1 MKALP
6 PAATGLTAA
15 AYLASRPTL
24 ADLPTPLLTLDAGRL
39 AHNTAAMAGWCAA
52 HGVDLCPHGKTTM
65 APALWLAQLRAGA
78 WGITVANEF
87 QLRVARSF
95 GVPRVHVA
103 NSLLRAGGV
112 RWLAAELA
120 RDPGWQVS
128 SWVDSVEA
136 VEGVSAALTD
146 HGTAGGGSRLAVCV
160 ELGAPGARTGA
171 RSVAEAVEVAGAVRA
186 APGLRLV
193 GVAGY
198 EGAVVHA
205 GEPAVPAV
213 DRYLHAL
220 AELHRRLG
228 GSYDTAPGEPAL
240 VTVGGSAWFDRVVEH
255 LAPLADPAG
264 RRGRPV
270 RVLLRSGAY
279 VVHDDAHYREI
290 TPSVRSA
297 GPELRSAMHGWARV
311 LSRPEPGLAILDAG
325 RRDLPFDQDLPIPQL
340 VRGATG
346 TGGDP
351 VGGGAGSGT
360 GSGTGSTVALADA
373 RVTAL
378 DDQHAYVALPPDAP
392 VRVGDV
398 VRLGLSHP
406 CTAFDKWTL
415 IPVLDDVD
423 ADRPAV
429 TGLVRTF
436 F

>member
-1 MKALP
+1 M
-6 PAATGLTAA
+6 
-15 AYLASRPTL
+15 
-24 ADLPTPLLTLDAGRL
+24 AD
-39 AHNTAAMAGWCAA
+39 WCAA

-65 APALWLAQLRAGA
+65 APALWLAQLFAGA

-87 QLRVARSF
+87 QLRVARSY

-103 NSLLRAGGV
+103 NSLLRPGGV

-136 VEGVSAALTD
+136 VGQVSAALA
-146 HGTAGGGSRLAVCV
+146 HPPAPAGTGGVRLAVCV
-160 ELGAPGARTGA
+160 ELGAPGARTGS
-171 RSVAEAVEVAGAVRA
+171 RSVAAALEVAAAVRA

-205 GEPAVPAV
+205 GEAAVPAV

-220 AELHRRLG
+220 AELHQRLEE
-228 GSYDTAPGEPAL
+228 SYETAPGEAAL

-264 RRGRPV
+264 GRGRPV

-325 RRDLPFDQDLPIPQL
+325 RRDLPFDQDLPIPQV

-346 TGGDP
+346 AVVGP
-351 VGGGAGSGT
+351 AGGGAGSANENGT
-360 GSGTGSTVALADA
+360 GVALAEA

-392 VRVGDV
+392 LRVGDV

-429 TGLVRTF
+429 VGLVRTF